1 MTTATATT
9 TVSVIGLGAMGRA
22 LAHAFNA
29 AGHNVTVWNRT
40 PTRADGLRGE
50 GVDVAATVAEAV
62 AASDLTVIC
71 VLDTAAVKEILD
83 AARPAID
90 GATIVNL
97 TSSTP
102 EDARAVAA
110 ATQEGGAR
118 YLDGAIMVPTPL
130 IGTPDAS
137 VLYSGDPDVLDA
149 HRDTLAVLGGGLE
162 LVGTDPGLASLLD
175 LGMLDVFFAGM
186 TSFLHAAAM
195 VGSDGISATTFQ
207 PYAEQIVDV
216 LKGSLA
222 GLAADVDARSY
233 PGHEDNLSMELAAL
247 DLIVAAS
254 AARGID
260 GSVPDASR
268 RLAAAAVKAGHGRDG
283 FARVVDALRHP
294 ANNERPGAA

>member
-22 LAHAFNA
+22 LAQAFRA

-40 PTRADGLRGE
+40 PARADELRGE
-50 GVDVAATVAEAV
+50 GVDVAATVAGAV
-62 AASDLTVIC
+62 AASDVAVIC
-71 VLDTAAVKEILD
+71 VLDSSAVEDILV

-90 GATIVNL
+90 GATIINL

-110 ATQEGGAR
+110 AATEAGAR
-118 YLDGAIMVPTPL
+118 YLDGSIMVPTPL
-130 IGTPDAS
+130 IGTPHAS
-137 VLYSGDPDVLDA
+137 VLYSGDAAVLDR
-149 HRDTLAVLGGGLE
+149 HRETLAALGGRLD

-195 VGSDGISATTFQ
+195 VGSDGVPAATFL
-207 PYAEQIVDV
+207 PYAEQVVDV

-222 GLAADVDARSY
+222 GLAADVDAGSY
-233 PGHEDNLSMELAAL
+233 PGHEDNLTMELAAL
-247 DLIVAAS
+247 ELIVTAS

-260 GSVPDASR
+260 ESVPGTSR
-268 RLAAAAVKAGHGRDG
+268 RLAAAAVHAGHGRDG
-283 FARVVDALRHP
+283 YARIIEAMR
-294 ANNERPGAA
+294 AA